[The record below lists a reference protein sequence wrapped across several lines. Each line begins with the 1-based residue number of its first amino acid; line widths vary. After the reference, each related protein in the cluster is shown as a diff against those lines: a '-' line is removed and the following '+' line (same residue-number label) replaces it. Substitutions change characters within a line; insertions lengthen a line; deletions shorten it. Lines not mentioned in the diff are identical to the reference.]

1 MKKDVEHAKLQS
13 AHDAPTAVAKAIAQN
28 DPTMQ
33 RKRGRMMLPAP
44 QVPPW
49 RICSSCVCS
58 LRDAQRHEP
67 TTLPSMRIE
76 RASFCACAH
85 CCGPDISQ

>member
-1 MKKDVEHAKLQS
+1 MKKDVEHSKLQS

-44 QVPPW
+44 QV
-49 RICSSCVCS
+49 CVATCCPHCAAM
-58 LRDAQRHEP
+58 RCCPGHEVL
-67 TTLPSMRIE
+67 TL
-76 RASFCACAH
+76 F
-85 CCGPDISQ
+85 